1 MVPERDNGLL
11 PLRREYTEAWRGF
24 DRTEVRQYLDH
35 LEAQLHRLIT
45 DRDAAA
51 TQVATLSREL
61 EAARGEVSKLQSRV
75 EELLKPPERLEDL
88 DERMQ
93 RTVSLAHARADEIT
107 KRAQVA
113 AEKHWASSTEAST
126 KLRERYHRLVEELDK
141 QAEALHSEHEAA
153 LKETRAEVQR
163 LTVEAAQRRELLDN
177 EAERKR
183 RKIERD
189 FDSKITAE
197 RTAHEKMITDQR
209 TASKNQAERRIAEAT
224 AEATR
229 RVEEATA
236 EAKRRLD
243 EATTQAAQR
252 TTAAT
257 RKVERLAEIREQAR
271 KNLAMADEVLGRSE
285 GLLTA
290 LPSESVLPAASK
302 LVGGDDPAKPDPSPA
317 PVESKAAQSPSP
329 SPKPKAENGSAAK
342 TPAGNGSTAN
352 GGAGKGGSA
361 NGGSTESAAG
371 NGAKT
376 GNGSTGN
383 GAKSQ
388 PQTAGKPSS

>member
-35 LEAQLHRLIT
+35 LEGQLHRLIT
-45 DRDAAA
+45 DRDATAA
-51 TQVATLSREL
+51 QVATLSREL

-93 RTVSLAHARADEIT
+93 RTVTLAHARAEEIT

-189 FDSKITAE
+189 FDAKITAE

-209 TASKNQAERRIAEAT
+209 TASKNQAERRISEAT

-271 KNLAMADEVLGRSE
+271 KNLALADEVLGRSE

-290 LPSESVLPAASK
+290 LPSESVLPSASK

-317 PVESKAAQSPSP
+317 PVESKAAAPSP
-329 SPKPKAENGSAAK
+329 SPKAKAGNGSAAK
-342 TPAGNGSTAN
+342 TPAGNGS
-352 GGAGKGGSA
+352 SA
-361 NGGSTESAAG
+361 NGGSGNGGAAESAAG

>member
-61 EAARGEVSKLQSRV
+61 EAARGETAKLQARV
-75 EELLKPPERLEDL
+75 EELMKPPERLEDL

-93 RTVSLAHARADEIT
+93 RTVMLAQARAEEIT
-107 KRAQVA
+107 KRAEVA

-126 KLRERYHRLVEELDK
+126 KLRERYRRLVEELDK

-189 FDSKITAE
+189 FDAKITAE
-197 RTAHEKMITDQR
+197 RTAHEKMIADQR

-271 KNLAMADEVLGRSE
+271 KNLALADEVLGRSE

-317 PVESKAAQSPSP
+317 PVETKAAPSP
-329 SPKPKAENGSAAK
+329 SPKTGNGSAAK
-342 TPAGNGSTAN
+342 APAGNGS
-352 GGAGKGGSA
+352 SA
-361 NGGSTESAAG
+361 NGGSESSSG
-371 NGAKT
+371 NGAKN

>member
-61 EAARGEVSKLQSRV
+61 EAARGETAKLKARV
-75 EELLKPPERLEDL
+75 EELMKPPERLEDL

-93 RTVSLAHARADEIT
+93 RTVALANARAEEIT

-126 KLRERYHRLVEELDK
+126 KLRERYRRLVEDLDK

-189 FDSKITAE
+189 FDAKITAE

-209 TASKNQAERRIAEAT
+209 TASKNQAERRISEAT
-224 AEATR
+224 AEAAR

-271 KNLAMADEVLGRSE
+271 KNLALADEVLGRSE

-290 LPSESVLPAASK
+290 LPAESVLPSASK
-302 LVGGDDPAKPDPSPA
+302 LVGGDDPAKPDPSPG
-317 PVESKAAQSPSP
+317 PVETKASP
-329 SPKPKAENGSAAK
+329 SPKSGNGSAAK
-342 TPAGNGSTAN
+342 TTSGNGS
-352 GGAGKGGSA
+352 SA
-361 NGGSTESAAG
+361 NGGSAESSAA
-371 NGAKT
+371 NGAK
-376 GNGSTGN
+376 NGN

-388 PQTAGKPSS
+388 PQTAGRPNS

>member
-1 MVPERDNGLL
+1 MVPERDNGLPAGLL

-24 DRTEVRQYLDH
+24 DRTEVRQYLDQ
-35 LEAQLHRLIT
+35 LEAQVRRLIG
-45 DRDAAA
+45 DREVAA
-51 TQVATLSREL
+51 TQIATLSREL
-61 EAARGEVSKLQSRV
+61 ESARAEVGKLQSRV
-75 EELLKPPERLEDL
+75 DELLKPPERLEDL

-93 RTVSLAHARADEIT
+93 RTVQLAHARAEEVT
-107 KRAQVA
+107 QRAQVA

-141 QAEALHSEHEAA
+141 QAEALHSEHESA
-153 LKETRAEVQR
+153 LNQTRAEVQR
-163 LTVEAAQRRELLDN
+163 LTVEAAQRRELLDT

-189 FDSKITAE
+189 FDTKITSE
-197 RTAHEKMITDQR
+197 RAAHEKLIADQR

-290 LPSESVLPAASK
+290 LPAEKVIPSAAK
-302 LVGGDDPAKPDPSPA
+302 LVGGDEPGSPRAKAEPAAVESPTTPAAKPVQPGPS
-317 PVESKAAQSPSP
+317 S
-329 SPKPKAENGSAAK
+329 SPKP
-342 TPAGNGSTAN
+342 AGNDGTPNA
-352 GGAGKGGSA
+352 
-361 NGGSTESAAG
+361 
-371 NGAKT
+371 NGAKEN
-376 GNGSTGN
+376 GNVQ
-383 GAKSQ
+383 GASQ
-388 PQTAGKPSS
+388 RQAAGKPQP

>member
-24 DRTEVRQYLDH
+24 DRNEVRQYLDH
-35 LEAQLHRLIT
+35 LEGQVHRLVT

-51 TQVATLSREL
+51 AQVATLSREL
-61 EAARGEVSKLQSRV
+61 EAARGENAKLQARV

-93 RTVSLAHARADEIT
+93 RTVTLAHARADEIT

-141 QAEALHSEHEAA
+141 QAEALHSEHESA

-189 FDSKITAE
+189 FDSKIASE
-197 RTAHEKMITDQR
+197 RAAHEKLITDQR

-285 GLLTA
+285 GLLTS
-290 LPSESVLPAASK
+290 LPAESVLPTASK
-302 LVGGDDPAKPDPSPA
+302 LVGGDDPANPDPSPA
-317 PVESKAAQSPSP
+317 PGGAAPSP
-329 SPKPKAENGSAAK
+329 SPK
-342 TPAGNGSTAN
+342 AGA
-352 GGAGKGGSA
+352 SA
-361 NGGSTESAAG
+361 NGSG
-371 NGAKT
+371 NGAT
-376 GNGSTGN
+376 
-383 GAKSQ
+383 AKAAQ
-388 PQTAGKPSS
+388 PQTAGKPSA

>member
-35 LEAQLHRLIT
+35 LEGQLHRLIT
-45 DRDAAA
+45 DRDTAT
-51 TQVATLSREL
+51 TQVTTLSREL
-61 EAARGEVSKLQSRV
+61 ESARGEVSKLQARV
-75 EELLKPPERLEDL
+75 DELMKPPERLEDL

-93 RTVSLAHARADEIT
+93 RTVQLAHARADEIT

-189 FDSKITAE
+189 FDSKITSE
-197 RTAHEKMITDQR
+197 RAAHEKLIADQR

-224 AEATR
+224 AEAAR
-229 RVEEATA
+229 RVEEATT
-236 EAKRRLD
+236 ESKRRLD

-271 KNLAMADEVLGRSE
+271 KSLAMADEVLGRSE
-285 GLLTA
+285 GLLTS
-290 LPSESVLPAASK
+290 LPSESVLPAAAK
-302 LVGGDDPAKPDPSPA
+302 LVGGDDAANPDPSPG
-317 PVESKAAQSPSP
+317 EAAKSGA
-329 SPKPKAENGSAAK
+329 PKPKPSPGNGSNGNSS
-342 TPAGNGSTAN
+342 AGNGTP
-352 GGAGKGGSA
+352 
-361 NGGSTESAAG
+361 
-371 NGAKT
+371 
-376 GNGSTGN
+376 
-383 GAKSQ
+383 AKSQ